1 MSIESPLKQYHHS
14 FLTIH
19 LINLFRA
26 KYNIWLTTTPYN
38 LDSEIIKLDR
48 YLETPYYIKDSY

>member
-26 KYNIWLTTTPYN
+26 STTSDSPPHLT
-38 LDSEIIKLDR
+38 I
-48 YLETPYYIKDSY
+48 